1 MARWF
6 GVRCIFKR
14 RSKQHYEERITLWHA
29 DSFETAIKRA
39 EAEAIEYQE
48 ISESDYLRIAQ
59 AYELP
64 DGVSDG
70 SEVFSLFRESSL
82 GPEEYVSRFFDS
94 GTEVQK
100 KDE

>member
-14 RSKQHYEERITLWHA
+14 RGKPHYEERITLWHA
-29 DSFETAIKRA
+29 DSFETAIERA

-48 ISESDYLRIAQ
+48 IIESDYLHIAQ
-59 AYELP
+59 AYELA
-64 DGVSDG
+64 DGAGDG

-82 GPEEYVSRFFDS
+82 GPEEYVSRFFDT
-94 GTEVQK
+94 GTEIQK
-100 KDE
+100 KGE